1 MHEDYPEK
9 SLKIDINDFLKY
21 DENIWLHTDLIINA
35 EDFLLEKNYRMC
47 VIEANS
53 AVETI
58 LFKVIAKHYNVF
70 PANIKK
76 EVSLNDLQKKRIN
89 DLNDYH
95 ILIDPNITNGK
106 KWSDWKDK
114 CQDLRNDVV
123 HKRQKPDMNEA
134 DKALSSAKVPYRII
148 EKLSKDNFIIRI
160 IISL

>member
-47 VIEANS
+47 VIEANT

-58 LFKVIAKHYNVF
+58 LFNVIAKHYNVS
-70 PANIKK
+70 PTNIKK

-89 DLNDYH
+89 DLNEYL

-114 CQDLRNDVV
+114 RQDLRNDVV
-123 HKRQKPDMNEA
+123 HKRKKLDMNEA
-134 DKALSSAKVPYRII
+134 DKALSSAKVLIELLKNYQRIT
-148 EKLSKDNFIIRI
+148 L
-160 IISL
+160 LYV